1 MIPIK
6 VSNSK
11 IKVRDET
18 GEFKEVS
25 IGSANL
31 GTTVNI
37 NDNVDGKDSTWSS
50 EKLKQEISSVI
61 QQMQDSSDELTNKI
75 EQSKSYMVLITSSN
89 GVYAGSLTY
98 NTTLSVQLLHGPE
111 DVTDQYTNENFRW
124 LRHSDNVDADESWNS
139 THNYRAKSIEITI
152 NDLEPQTINEFE
164 CQFWIEDTLM
174 ATSLDIDI

>member
-50 EKLKQEISSVI
+50 ENL
-61 QQMQDSSDELTNKI
+61 NK
-75 EQSKSYMVLITSSN
+75 KYLP
-89 GVYAGSLTY
+89 LY
-98 NTTLSVQLLHGPE
+98 NKCKIH
-111 DVTDQYTNENFRW
+111 
-124 LRHSDNVDADESWNS
+124 
-139 THNYRAKSIEITI
+139 
-152 NDLEPQTINEFE
+152 
-164 CQFWIEDTLM
+164 LM
-174 ATSLDIDI
+174 N